1 MTSDYPSNLLTEQ
14 SWTLKKKKKKNL
26 PAIMNK
32 IAFAVKIWNVYRT
45 QQYKT
50 NPLI

>member
-1 MTSDYPSNLLTEQ
+1 
-14 SWTLKKKKKKNL
+14 
-26 PAIMNK
+26 MNK

-50 NPLI
+50 NPLILKKKKKRDLDNLNLV